1 MGFVY
6 LVGAGPGSADLIT
19 VRGANCLAR
28 ADVVLFD
35 ALIDPALREW
45 APKAD
50 WIHVGKRGFCKST
63 AQAAINAMLI
73 EHAQKVGIVVRLKGG
88 DPSLFG
94 RLEEELEALAAEGI
108 ACEVVPGVTAALA
121 AAAQTQR
128 PLTRRGLGRSLSLVT
143 AMTKEGHVRGDHSAD
158 TEVFYMAGKQLSALS
173 SRLQSAGWPPQTPTC
188 VVSNAGWPDAQVSTH
203 AVIDLAKAAAMH
215 EDRPTVVTVG
225 AGAAPLAASVQT
237 LTLK

>member
-35 ALIDPALREW
+35 ALTDPALREW

-73 EHAQKVGIVVRLKGG
+73 EHAQKVGIVV
-88 DPSLFG
+88 
-94 RLEEELEALAAEGI
+94 
-108 ACEVVPGVTAALA
+108 
-121 AAAQTQR
+121 
-128 PLTRRGLGRSLSLVT
+128 
-143 AMTKEGHVRGDHSAD
+143 
-158 TEVFYMAGKQLSALS
+158 
-173 SRLQSAGWPPQTPTC
+173 
-188 VVSNAGWPDAQVSTH
+188 
-203 AVIDLAKAAAMH
+203 
-215 EDRPTVVTVG
+215 
-225 AGAAPLAASVQT
+225 
-237 LTLK
+237 